1 MWVGHLSHKDL
12 TNSFGTMA
20 MHTPDELSDIY
31 RKQSDWFAGERN
43 RLLRKA
49 EIARRH
55 RVLDLG
61 TGTGELLAN
70 LDRRAAGF
78 AVGVDADAEA
88 LRLAA
93 GRRVVANA
101 QVLPFPDATFDLV
114 FTQMFF
120 LWAKP
125 LDRILEEIH
134 RILTDDGYL
143 IAAAEPDYGGA
154 IEYPANSSQL
164 SMFTEQLL
172 SEGADLHVGRKL
184 DGAMANAGFEVECG
198 AHASQPLARESGAAF
213 LYVPY
218 FHFLARKRR

>member
-1 MWVGHLSHKDL
+1 
-12 TNSFGTMA
+12 
-20 MHTPDELSDIY
+20 MHTPDELRDIY
-31 RKQSDWFAGERN
+31 RKQSNWFAGERN

-49 EIARRH
+49 EIARR
-55 RVLDLG
+55 RCVLDLG
-61 TGTGELLAN
+61 TGSGELLAN
-70 LDRRAAGF
+70 LDGRAAGF
-78 AVGVDADAEA
+78 AVGVDADTDA
-88 LRLAA
+88 LRFAA

-101 QVLPFPDATFDLV
+101 QVPPFADATFDLV

-125 LDRILEEIH
+125 LDRVLEEIH

-154 IEYPANSSQL
+154 IEYPANSGGL
-164 SMFTEQLL
+164 KNFTEQLQI
-172 SEGADLHVGRKL
+172 EGADLYVGRKL
-184 DGAMANAGFEVECG
+184 GGALTNAGFEFECG
-198 AHASQPLARESGAAF
+198 VHACQPLAQESGAAF

>member
-1 MWVGHLSHKDL
+1 
-12 TNSFGTMA
+12 
-20 MHTPDELSDIY
+20 MHAPDKLRDIY

-49 EIARRH
+49 EIARR
-55 RVLDLG
+55 RCVLDLG

-78 AVGVDADAEA
+78 AVGVDAEAEA
-88 LRLAA
+88 LRFAA
-93 GRRVVANA
+93 GWRVVASA
-101 QVLPFPDATFDLV
+101 HALPFPDATFDLV

-125 LDRILEEIH
+125 LERVLVEIQ
-134 RILTDDGYL
+134 RILTGDGCL

-154 IEYPANSSQL
+154 IEYPANAGGL
-164 SMFTEQLL
+164 NIFTEQLQ
-172 SEGADLHVGRKL
+172 SESADLHVGRKL
-184 DGAMANAGFEVECG
+184 GGAMTNAGFDVECG
-198 AHASQPLARESGAAF
+198 VHASRPLAQESDAAF

-218 FHFLARKRR
+218 FYFFARKRR